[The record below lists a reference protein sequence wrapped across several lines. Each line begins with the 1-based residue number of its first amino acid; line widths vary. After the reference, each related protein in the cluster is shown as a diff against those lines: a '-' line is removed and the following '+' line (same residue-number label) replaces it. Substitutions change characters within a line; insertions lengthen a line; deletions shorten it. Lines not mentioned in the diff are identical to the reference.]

1 MSELKKSGLIVALQS
16 ADWSSTSPDNKAL
29 IQAAIYELAG
39 ITVKPS
45 SPLIELAKVEQ
56 MAAYYEAPEGFFDW
70 LDLMR
75 GIELDIDDAEVS
87 E

>member
-1 MSELKKSGLIVALQS
+1 MNELKKTALIVALQS

-39 ITVKPS
+39 IAVKPS
-45 SPLIELAKVEQ
+45 SPLIELSKVEQ
-56 MAAYYEAPEGFFDW
+56 MAAYYEAPKAFFDW

-75 GIELDIDDAEVS
+75 GIELDIVDGAAAE
-87 E
+87 

>member
-1 MSELKKSGLIVALQS
+1 MSELKKTALIVALQS

-39 ITVKPS
+39 IAVKPS
-45 SPLIELAKVEQ
+45 SPLIELSKVEQ
-56 MAAYYEAPEGFFDW
+56 MAAYYEAPQGFFDW

-75 GIELDIDDAEVS
+75 GIELDSKDEAVGE
-87 E
+87 